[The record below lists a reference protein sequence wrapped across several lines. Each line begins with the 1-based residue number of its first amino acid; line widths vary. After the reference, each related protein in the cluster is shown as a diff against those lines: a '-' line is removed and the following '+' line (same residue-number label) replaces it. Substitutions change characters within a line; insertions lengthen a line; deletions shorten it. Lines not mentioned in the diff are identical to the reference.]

1 MVKVAPFKIEALH
14 ESKHWL
20 KLFVYGG
27 YGVGKTLLA
36 GSASLVPQMRDIL
49 MIDAEAGGLTI
60 ATDNAIAAEEARN
73 SIDRVRVSTFK
84 DFARVQEFLKL
95 HCKFRDEGND
105 EKLKELEKNLRGDYD
120 SDAEPRRYHTVIID
134 SLSEVEAFSM
144 YQLLGITDRTHLDE
158 EVQSAEW
165 TEYKK
170 NHSQILRAVRAY
182 RDLPMN
188 VIITSASNFMQ
199 DDRKRMI
206 YSPALT
212 GKLAKQ
218 VQGFMDMVG
227 FYTMTQVDGE
237 DVRRLYVQPGA
248 QYDAKNR
255 FSSYKEKYFEDPS
268 VEKILKSIGLLEKPK
283 A

>member
-95 HCKFRDEGND
+95 HCKCRDEGND
-105 EKLKELEKNLRGDYD
+105 EKLKELEKSLRGDYD

-134 SLSEVEAFSM
+134 SLSEIEAFSM

>member
-255 FSSYKEKYFEDPS
+255 FSSYKEKYFEDPT